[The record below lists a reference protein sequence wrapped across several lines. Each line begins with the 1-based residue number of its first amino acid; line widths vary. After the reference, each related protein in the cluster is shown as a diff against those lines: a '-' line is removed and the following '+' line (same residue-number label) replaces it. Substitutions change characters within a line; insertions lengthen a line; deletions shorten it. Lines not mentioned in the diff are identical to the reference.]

1 VVRSRIALCCA
12 LAFLFRPTLG
22 FTRFAG
28 NPSANLRG
36 IVYSEATNQRIAHAS
51 VWLCDDG
58 GNRMQESISTDSGEF
73 AFMGL
78 HAGSFILK
86 VNAAGYDPV
95 DIHVEVNFGTER
107 GVSVFLKPSKASST
121 KIATGSSISAHEL
134 SMPEPARKLVDAGK
148 KKLYGDKNPDGALQ
162 DFQAAVAKAPGYYEA
177 YYQIGMAYLS
187 LQNSPGAEKSLEK
200 AVELSQQN
208 DANAD
213 LALAVLLLARRDA
226 ARGEILLRRGL
237 ELNPN
242 SWKGF
247 WELGKLELYRNHLEP
262 ALEAAEKAKSL
273 APEQASVYR
282 LLSLIHLR
290 QKEYPSALADLDAYI
305 RLDPD
310 SSEGLTA
317 RKIRADTQQ
326 LMEKSQ
332 PAPVATSKPK

>member
-1 VVRSRIALCCA
+1 VLRSRLVLYSA
-12 LAFLFRPTLG
+12 LALLLYPTLG
-22 FTRFAG
+22 FARFVG

-36 IVYSEATNQRIAHAS
+36 IVYSEVTNQRIAHAS

-78 HAGSFILK
+78 HAGSYILK
-86 VNAAGYDPV
+86 VNAAGYDPA

-107 GVSVFLKPSKASST
+107 GVSVFLKPARTSHSNVSA
-121 KIATGSSISAHEL
+121 GSSISAHEL
-134 SMPEPARKLVDAGK
+134 SMPESARKLVDSGK
-148 KKLYGDKNPDGALQ
+148 KKLYGERNPVGALQ
-162 DFQAAVAKAPGYYEA
+162 DFQTAIAKAPGYYEA

-187 LQNSPGAEKSLEK
+187 LQNSAETEKNLEK
-200 AVELSQQN
+200 AVELSQKSY
-208 DANAD
+208 AAAD
-213 LALAVLLLARRDA
+213 LALAVLLLARRDT
-226 ARGEILLRRGL
+226 ARGEPLLRRGL
-237 ELNPN
+237 ELDPN

-290 QKEYPSALADLDAYI
+290 RKDYPSALADLDAYI

-317 RKIRADTQQ
+317 KKIRADTEQ